1 MNRFLNNP
9 FIGEKWLPLAEVL
22 MELHRVKIN
31 GEVSLHTLSSLYPKL
46 DKKKRSP
53 RIRVQYLDSGEI
65 LFSASANDNLSR
77 RLKAVHYQ
85 SMEFL
90 GFQVPRTSEGEY
102 ALEYDSCA
110 RDTYQN
116 FVRVF
121 DEDTDPAE
129 LVELTIL
136 LFVLI
141 YKLPRVT
148 QFFFGS
154 SQGQHIFVYGL
165 NKIARLASWKG
176 NEKASVFMFNDL
188 VRKRALFVNEV
199 GSIDAN

>member
-22 MELHRVKIN
+22 MDLHRVKIN
-31 GEVSLHTLSSLYPKL
+31 GEVSLHTLSTLYPKI
-46 DKKKRSP
+46 DKKKRGP
-53 RIRVQYLDSGEI
+53 RVRIQYLDSGEI
-65 LFSASANDNLSR
+65 LFAASANDNLSR
-77 RLKAVHYQ
+77 KLRAIHYQ
-85 SMEFL
+85 CMEFL
-90 GFQVPRTSEGEY
+90 GFQVPRTDEGQY

-110 RDTYQN
+110 KDSYQN

-129 LVELTIL
+129 LVELTVL

-141 YKLPRVT
+141 YKLPRST
-148 QFFFGS
+148 KFFFGS
-154 SQGQHIFVYGL
+154 SQGQHLFVHGL
-165 NKIARLASWKG
+165 NKMSRLASWKG

-188 VRKRALFVNEV
+188 VRGRALFVNEV
-199 GSIDAN
+199 GSMDAN

>member
-1 MNRFLNNP
+1 
-9 FIGEKWLPLAEVL
+9 
-22 MELHRVKIN
+22 VKIN
-31 GEVSLHTLSSLYPKL
+31 GEVSVHTLSTLYPKI
-46 DKKKRSP
+46 DKKKRGP
-53 RIRVQYLDSGEI
+53 RIRIQYLDSGEI
-65 LFSASANDNLSR
+65 LFSASANDNLGR
-77 RLKAVHYQ
+77 KLKAIHYQ
-85 SMEFL
+85 SMAFL
-90 GFQVPRTSEGEY
+90 GFQVPRTAEGEY

-110 RDTYQN
+110 KDTYQN

-136 LFVLI
+136 LFVII

-148 QFFFGS
+148 QLFFGS
-154 SQGQHIFVYGL
+154 RQGQHIFVHGL

-188 VRKRALFVNEV
+188 VRSRALFVNDV
-199 GSIDAN
+199 GSVDAN

>member
-31 GEVSLHTLSSLYPKL
+31 NEVTLHTLSTLYPKI
-46 DKKKRSP
+46 DKKKRGP
-53 RIRVQYLDSGEI
+53 RIRIRYMDTGEI
-65 LFSASANDNLSR
+65 LFSASANDNLGR
-77 RLKAVHYQ
+77 KLKAVHYQ

-90 GFQVPRTSEGEY
+90 GFNVPRTAEGEY
-102 ALEYDSCA
+102 ALEYDSCS
-110 RDTYQN
+110 RDTYEN
-116 FVRVF
+116 FIRVF
-121 DEDTDPAE
+121 DESTDPEE
-129 LVELTIL
+129 LVELSIL

-154 SQGQHIFVYGL
+154 SQGQHIFVHGL

-188 VRKRALFVNEV
+188 VRSRALFENEL